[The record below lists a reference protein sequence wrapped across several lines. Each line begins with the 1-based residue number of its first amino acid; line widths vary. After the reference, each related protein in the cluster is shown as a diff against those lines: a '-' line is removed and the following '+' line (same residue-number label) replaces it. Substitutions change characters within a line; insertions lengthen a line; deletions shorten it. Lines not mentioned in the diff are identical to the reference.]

1 MAGMRLFVL
10 LALAVTL
17 QAPADFSGRWEFD
30 REKTMQPGPDGRI
43 VLAAML
49 GDAVVVKQ
57 DAKTITF
64 TIDTGGLLVKAAYNL
79 DGSESRNI
87 SPGPPEQP
95 EIPVTSRSWWD
106 GKRLVILSKS
116 TTIEQGVAV
125 TVESRRVVW
134 IDADGNLIVERTG
147 TPASLVTPS
156 RSVYRRIKTAVR
168 SALR

>member
-10 LALAVTL
+10 LALAATL

-43 VLAAML
+43 VVAAML

-57 DAKTITF
+57 DPKTITF
-64 TIDTGGLLVKAAYNL
+64 TIDAGGLLVKAVYNL

-95 EIPVTSRSWWD
+95 EIPVVSRASWD

-116 TTIEQGVAV
+116 LATEAGVAV

-147 TPASLVTPS
+147 TPAALVTPS
-156 RSVYRRIKTAVR
+156 RSVYRRISDGR
-168 SALR
+168 RIALE